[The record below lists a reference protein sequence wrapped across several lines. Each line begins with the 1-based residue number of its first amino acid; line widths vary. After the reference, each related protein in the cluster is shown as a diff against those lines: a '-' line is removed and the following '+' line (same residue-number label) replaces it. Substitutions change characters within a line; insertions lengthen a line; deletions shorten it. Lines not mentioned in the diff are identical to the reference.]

1 MMMCKPGTGLCTNF
15 AAQRNIAWSDPYF
28 ECLKVRRPSLDV
40 APVAVCPR
48 NIRFTIR
55 DKKEGV
61 GKEQAQC
68 AIEGIDRR
76 KELGCLVI

>member
-1 MMMCKPGTGLCTNF
+1 MERPVL
-15 AAQRNIAWSDPYF
+15 RVF
-28 ECLKVRRPSLDV
+28 ESQTPEPNLDL
-40 APVAVCPR
+40 ARVAVSPR
-48 NIRFTIR
+48 DIRFTIR
-55 DKKEGV
+55 DKRESV

>member
-1 MMMCKPGTGLCTNF
+1 MMCKPGTGLCTHS

-28 ECLKVRRPSLDV
+28 QCLKVERPSLDL
-40 APVAVCPR
+40 ALVAVYPR
-48 NIRFTIR
+48 NTRFTIR
-55 DKKEGV
+55 DKREGV

-68 AIEGIDRR
+68 VVEDIDRR